1 MIEFKGL
8 KKSYGTRTLFEGLDL
23 CLAKGEIISIL
34 GPSGCGKS
42 TLLRICCG
50 LDEPDDGLRILNN
63 TVIEHGTI
71 VPEIAMLFQ
80 QPVLFPHLN
89 VGKNIALGTDAGISN
104 ERRNEQVST
113 ALNFVD
119 MEGLEEKNIATLSGG
134 EAQRVAFARALLQ
147 SPQLMLLDEP
157 FASLGLEQRHRLAQ
171 ETRTLLKKRLIT
183 TIHVTHDSEEAE
195 IMADRVISWKD
206 LTISS
211 QIRPT
216 PMKEDEQGRDS
227 EE

>member
-1 MIEFKGL
+1 MIEIKNL
-8 KKSYGTRTLFEGLDL
+8 RKSYGNRTLFEELNL
-23 CLAKGEIISIL
+23 YLAKGEIVSIL

-50 LDEPDDGLRILNN
+50 LEVPDEGVRVLNGTAIEDGQ
-63 TVIEHGTI
+63 I

-89 VGKNIALGTDAGISN
+89 VGKNIALGTEVGLSN
-104 ERRNEQVST
+104 HERSELVSSV
-113 ALNFVD
+113 LRFVD
-119 MEGLEEKNIATLSGG
+119 MDGLEEKKVATLSGG

-157 FASLGLEQRHRLAQ
+157 FASLGLEQRHRLAK
-171 ETRTLLKKRLIT
+171 ETRKRLKDRLIT

-195 IMADRVISWKD
+195 IMADRVISWKE
-206 LTISS
+206 LNIPS
-211 QIRPT
+211 QIKPT
-216 PMKEDEQGRDS
+216 PMKEDDQAKFS

>member
-8 KKSYGTRTLFEGLDL
+8 KKSYGTRTLFEDLDL
-23 CLAKGEIISIL
+23 CLDKGEIISIL

-89 VGKNIALGTDAGISN
+89 VGKNIALGTDTGLSK

-171 ETRTLLKKRLIT
+171 ETRTLLKKQLIT

>member
-8 KKSYGTRTLFEGLDL
+8 KKSYGTRTLFEDLDL
-23 CLAKGEIISIL
+23 FLAKGEIISIL

-63 TVIEHGTI
+63 TVIEPGTI

-89 VGKNIALGTDAGISN
+89 VGKNIALGTDTGLSN

-171 ETRTLLKKRLIT
+171 ETRTWLKKRLIT

>member
-1 MIEFKGL
+1 MIELKGL
-8 KKSYGTRTLFEGLDL
+8 KKSYGDRILFNGLDL
-23 CLAKGEIISIL
+23 SLAQGEIVSIL

-50 LDEPDDGLRILNN
+50 LDEPDDGQRMLDGRL
-63 TVIEHGTI
+63 IEHGRI
-71 VPEIAMLFQ
+71 IPEIAMLFQ
-80 QPVLFPHLN
+80 RPVLFPHLS
-89 VGKNIALGTDAGISN
+89 VGKNIGLGADPKISN
-104 ERRNEQVST
+104 ALRYEQVSS
-113 ALNFVD
+113 ALKFVD
-119 MEGLEEKNIATLSGG
+119 MKGLEDKNVGTLSGG

-171 ETRTLLKKRLIT
+171 ETRELLKKRLIT

-206 LTISS
+206 LTMSS
-211 QIRPT
+211 QTKPT
-216 PMKEDEQGRDS
+216 PMKEDDQGRDS

>member
-8 KKSYGTRTLFEGLDL
+8 KKSYGTRTLFEDLDL
-23 CLAKGEIISIL
+23 CLDKGEIISIL

-89 VGKNIALGTDAGISN
+89 VGKNIALGTDTGLSK

>member
-1 MIEFKGL
+1 MIEIKNL
-8 KKSYGTRTLFEGLDL
+8 RKSYGNRTLFEELNL
-23 CLAKGEIISIL
+23 YLAKGEIVSIL

-50 LDEPDDGLRILNN
+50 LEVPDEGVRVLNGTAIEDGQ
-63 TVIEHGTI
+63 I

-89 VGKNIALGTDAGISN
+89 VGKNIALGTEVSLSN
-104 ERRNEQVST
+104 HDRSELVSSV
-113 ALNFVD
+113 LRFVD
-119 MEGLEEKNIATLSGG
+119 MEGLEEKKVATLSGG

-157 FASLGLEQRHRLAQ
+157 FASLGLEQRHRLAK
-171 ETRTLLKKRLIT
+171 ETRKRLKDRLIT

-195 IMADRVISWKD
+195 IMADRVISWKE
-206 LTISS
+206 LNIPS
-211 QIRPT
+211 QIKPT
-216 PMKEDEQGRDS
+216 PMKEDDQAKFS